1 MISKDEFLALYEKY
15 MSGQCSDAE
24 KRLLGTYRDEMQLA
38 DEGWE
43 DKEINEADVRAR
55 IWQRLNENRRVIPI
69 NKYKTYKNRWLQVAA
84 VLLVA
89 LMVGSLFI
97 LIKKKQGANNEK
109 LTDAIH
115 QKPIVPGAN
124 KAYLTLA
131 NGTKIVLDDAK
142 NGALTSQSGV
152 KVSKT
157 GDGVVVYKFIKSIG
171 GKAENKLPEFN
182 TVSTPRGGQYQVM
195 LADGT
200 HVWLNAA
207 SSIRFPQAFN
217 GPQRLV
223 ELSGEAYFE
232 VAKDKSRPFIVQANG
247 TKVQVFGTHFNVN
260 AYPDNNNVT
269 TTLLEGSVQMSN
281 NNQATMLVPGE
292 RGVSTTSGGSISVSR
307 ADIQQA
313 IAWKNGYFMFH
324 DLSIVEVMKQ
334 VSRWYD
340 VDIEYKDEDVK
351 NKEFGGIISRYK
363 SITELLDNMQLTGS
377 AHYKIEGRRV
387 IIMK

>member
-15 MSGQCSDAE
+15 MGGQCTDAE
-24 KRLLGTYRDEMQLA
+24 KRLLETYRDEMLLA
-38 DEGWE
+38 DEGWDDE
-43 DKEINEADVRAR
+43 EASEADVRAR
-55 IWQRLNENRRVIPI
+55 IWQRLSENRQVIPI
-69 NKYKTYKNRWLQVAA
+69 SKNKIYKSRWLQVAA
-84 VLLVA
+84 ILLVA
-89 LMVGSLFI
+89 LLIGSLFI
-97 LIKKKQGANNEK
+97 PAKKKQDTNSEK
-109 LTDAIH
+109 LTGASH

-131 NGTKIVLDDAK
+131 NGTNIVLDDAK
-142 NGALTSQSGV
+142 NGALTSQPGV
-152 KVSKT
+152 KISKT
-157 GDGVVVYKFIKSIG
+157 GNGVVVYEFIKSATINAG
-171 GKAENKLPEFN
+171 NTMPQFN
-182 TVSTPRGGQYQVM
+182 TITTPRGGQYQVV

-200 HVWLNAA
+200 RVWLNAA

-217 GPQRLV
+217 GAQRLV

-232 VAKDKSRPFIVQANG
+232 VAKDKSHPFIVQSNG

-260 AYPDNNNVT
+260 AYPDNNSVT

-281 NNQATMLVPGE
+281 SSQAAMLVPGE
-292 RGVSTTSGGSISVSR
+292 QGISAQSGGFISVSR

-313 IAWKNGYFMFH
+313 TAWKNGYFIFH

-340 VDIEYKDEDVK
+340 VDIQYQDEAVK
-351 NKEFGGIISRYK
+351 NNEFGGAISRYK
-363 SITELLDNMQLTGS
+363 SITELLDNIQLTQS
-377 AHYKIEGRRV
+377 IHYKIEGRRV